1 VTEVVLAV
9 TEVVLVVTAVVLAV
23 TAVVLAVT
31 AVVLAATAVV
41 LAATALGLAEAELG
55 LAVAWAVFMLGLPGG
70 LRVGAGQALH
80 FGQHKTQVL
89 GMEALFA
96 GGHKAAIGWPLQGGF

>member
-1 VTEVVLAV
+1 MGSMDCFAS
-9 TEVVLVVTAVVLAV
+9 LAV

-31 AVVLAATAVV
+31 EGGF
-41 LAATALGLAEAELG
+41 AATALRLAVAEPV

-89 GMEALFA
+89 GMQTLFA
-96 GGHKAAIGWPLQGGF
+96 GGHKATIGRALEGGL